1 MAFWGWVWPSS
12 APAAPA
18 PDPAPTPASVT
29 VGGMTA
35 VPLAET
41 KPRLSLKAGRGF
53 YDDAWALDPT
63 GKQLALVE
71 TDADSFQELRVLDL
85 DADPGKPGKVFE
97 LPHPPRELEGLS
109 FLPVNSGFLLVTAA
123 IQSAA
128 TAGHRTG
135 AGTEA
140 GTDGHL
146 LESFDGSGHLL
157 GKAGPVSAFGVAS
170 RSAGPVLVTL
180 DRRSD
185 KAANL
190 VYVVSSLKVPT
201 LKSAGPA
208 RRYVVGGD
216 GLLRTPSLAPAG
228 FLEGYSKLLTTR
240 PGSYDRKKDV
250 RQPDSQSVLDLLS
263 GKPISDAPIE
273 DVYGWARTTR
283 ARREHPNRTA
293 FIQLSDTGI
302 GDPGAIA
309 VGAGSPK
316 PARAG
321 VELLDPAGRLAIV
334 SLAVPFRIYDRF
346 TLKDQ
351 EGPTPGLVHFGIQ
364 VDPVNPDAVARQK
377 ADKPFLDIYT
387 VPTGR
392 PDACK
397 HRARVAL
404 DSQPV
409 VWAVAG
415 DRLVVFRRFKSF
427 ARGGDRIDVYDLA
440 PPP

>member
-1 MAFWGWVWPSS
+1 
-12 APAAPA
+12 
-18 PDPAPTPASVT
+18 
-29 VGGMTA
+29 MTA
-35 VPLAET
+35 APLAET

-53 YDDAWALDPT
+53 YDDAWALDPA

-71 TDADSFQELRVLDL
+71 TDADSFQELEVLDL
-85 DADPGKPGKVFE
+85 DADSGKPGKVFE

-109 FLPVNSGFLLVTAA
+109 FLPGNSGFLLVTGAT
-123 IQSAA
+123 QSAA
-128 TAGHRTG
+128 VTDAATNARTD
-135 AGTEA
+135 A
-140 GTDGHL
+140 HL

-170 RSAGPVLVTL
+170 RSAGAVLVTL

-185 KAANL
+185 RAADL
-190 VYVVSSLKVPT
+190 VYVVSSLKLPT
-201 LKSAGPA
+201 LKSAGPS
-208 RRYVVGGD
+208 RKYVVGSD
-216 GLLRTPSLAPAG
+216 GLLRAPSLAPAG

-321 VELLDPAGRLAIV
+321 IELLDPAGRLAIV
-334 SLAVPFRIYDRF
+334 PLAVPFRIYDRF

-409 VWAVAG
+409 TWAVAG

-440 PPP
+440 PAP